1 MIKNLFFFCSVK
13 SHYNNIALLLFRV
26 IVSGALIYGHGYG
39 KFMRLLDGNVWG
51 RTHLFFSEEITFAMI
66 TFAEFFCSIFIILG
80 LGTRFFC
87 VPLIYAFLV
96 IVFDVHIEDPFTKME
111 KGVLFLTSFITIFL
125 MGPGKI
131 SLDHHIS
138 KKIN

>member
-13 SHYNNIALLLFRV
+13 SHYNNVALLLFRV

-51 RTHLFFSEEITFAMI
+51 RTHLFFSEEVTFAM
-66 TFAEFFCSIFIILG
+66 
-80 LGTRFFC
+80 
-87 VPLIYAFLV
+87 
-96 IVFDVHIEDPFTKME
+96 VHIEDPFTKME